1 MKYMGHKGKLLPV
14 LGDVLLQESKTSR
27 AVADPFCG
35 SGAVS
40 WFLSQQSDKQVVSG
54 DLQSFAVHRAAAVVE
69 RTTALDGDALCDRWF
84 SRAEAIVTG
93 IVNKF
98 PNAERS
104 IEPVQGDAAG
114 VIDLVQRSRVF
125 CEEVMPDLAARR
137 EQPLPLP
144 MTMAYGGHYFSPMQA
159 IWMDALRATVPQ
171 VAEQRAVAMAA
182 LIETASKCA
191 ASPGHTAQ
199 PFQPTESSAKHI
211 LSAWRRS
218 VPVTTRDVV
227 RSLAGK
233 FAQRRGQAR
242 VMGFSETISTLHR
255 GDLVFADPPYSAVHY
270 SRFYHVLETLAR
282 GKKVQV
288 TGRGRYPDASER
300 PSSEFSMKTTSFDAA
315 RALLHGCHERGLGLV
330 LTFPSGQA
338 SNGLS
343 AETFM
348 ELGKGLFSS
357 IEELK
362 VDSDFSTLGGNAKIR
377 SARLQCQESIIC
389 FRH

>member
-14 LGDVLLQESKTSR
+14 LGDVLLEESKSSR

-40 WFLSQQSDKQVVSG
+40 WFLSQHSDKQVVSG

-69 RTTALDGDALCDRWF
+69 RTARLDGDGLCDQWF
-84 SRAEAIVTG
+84 SRAEAIVSG

-98 PNAERS
+98 PNAQGS
-104 IEPVQGDAAG
+104 IEPVQTDAAG

-125 CEEVMPDLAARR
+125 CEEVMPDLAIRR
-137 EQPLPLP
+137 QQPLP

-159 IWMDALRATVPQ
+159 IWMDALRATLPQ

-182 LIETASKCA
+182 LIETASRCA

-227 RSLAGK
+227 RSLADK
-233 FAQRRGQAR
+233 FAQRLGRAR
-242 VMGFSETISTLHR
+242 VLGFSETISSLDR
-255 GDLVFADPPYSAVHY
+255 GDLVFADPPYSDVHY

-282 GKKVQV
+282 GKEIQV
-288 TGRGRYPDASER
+288 TGRGRYPDISER
-300 PSSEFSMKTTSFDAA
+300 PSSEFSMKMTSLDAA
-315 RALLHGCHERGLGLV
+315 RALVHGCHERGLGLV

-348 ELGKGLFSS
+348 ELSEGLFAS

-362 VDSDFSTLGGNAKIR
+362 IDSDFSTLGGNAKIR

>member
-14 LGDVLLQESKTSR
+14 LGDVLLQESKASR

-69 RTTALDGDALCDRWF
+69 RTTALDGDVLCDRWF

-137 EQPLPLP
+137 EQPLP

-159 IWMDALRATVPQ
+159 IWLDALRATLPKRLD
-171 VAEQRAVAMAA
+171 QRAVAMAA
-182 LIETASKCA
+182 LIEVASKCA

-199 PFQPTESSAKHI
+199 PFQPSESSAKHI
-211 LSAWRRS
+211 LSAWRRP
-218 VPVTTRDVV
+218 VPLTVREVV
-227 RSLAGK
+227 LSLSDK
-233 FAQRRGQAR
+233 FAQRRGRAK
-242 VMGFSETISTLHR
+242 VLGFFETISSLDR

-282 GKKVQV
+282 GKEISV
-288 TGRGRYPDASER
+288 TGRGRYPDVSER
-300 PSSEFSMKTTSFDAA
+300 PCSEFSMKTTSLEAA
-315 RALLHGCHERGLGLV
+315 RQLVHGCHERGLGLV
-330 LTFPSGQA
+330 LTFPSGEA

-343 AETFM
+343 ADAFM
-348 ELGKGLFSS
+348 ELGKGRFAS

-377 SARLQCQESIIC
+377 SARMQCQESIIC